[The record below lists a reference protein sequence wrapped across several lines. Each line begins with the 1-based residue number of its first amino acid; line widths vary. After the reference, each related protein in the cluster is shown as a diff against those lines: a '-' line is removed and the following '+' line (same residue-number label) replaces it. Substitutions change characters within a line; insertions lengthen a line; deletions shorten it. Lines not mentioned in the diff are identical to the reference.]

1 MEFMEMA
8 ENTRGHM
15 DFTGCAQY
23 ADTIF
28 FGVAIICSL
37 FSSPLI
43 LVLHL
48 ASQSHSGETFFKHH
62 YYTNW

>member
-1 MEFMEMA
+1 MEIA
-8 ENTRGHM
+8 ENSHDHM
-15 DFTGCAQY
+15 DFIGYVRY

-28 FGVAIICSL
+28 FLVAIICSL
-37 FSSPLI
+37 FSSLLI

-48 ASQSHSGETFFKHH
+48 ASQSHSGETYFKHH

>member
-1 MEFMEMA
+1 MEFMEIA
-8 ENTRGHM
+8 ENSHGRM
-15 DFTGCAQY
+15 DFTGYVQY
-23 ADTIF
+23 ATIF
-28 FGVAIICSL
+28 FLVAIVCSL

-48 ASQSHSGETFFKHH
+48 ASQSHSEETYFKHH